1 MVVAL
6 HAGQKLPTIDVK
18 RRMPETERITTGF

>member
-18 RRMPETERITTGF
+18 RRMPERITTGF

>member
-6 HAGQKLPTIDVK
+6 HAGQKLATIDVK
-18 RRMPETERITTGF
+18 IRMPETERITTGS